1 MLYFCSFL
9 ATIPFLHVAPLF
21 LVTATLQLALHNGV
35 VLDWG
40 SAGAA
45 DAAAAALTRKN
56 KKMPTDG
63 IGGGGGGGFTSGS
76 RYSTNPG
83 GENGHATTGVES
95 IEHGVSGEEAMA
107 QALIAGREERTHLED
122 RLQLSERRVGKL
134 RGETLRLRAILERWH
149 AEFVAPALQEAQV
162 RDRWRV

>member
-1 MLYFCSFL
+1 MYHRLSL
-9 ATIPFLHVAPLF
+9 S
-21 LVTATLQLALHNGV
+21 TAMLQLALHSGV

-56 KKMPTDG
+56 KKMPADG
-63 IGGGGGGGFTSGS
+63 IGGGGGGFTSGS
-76 RYSTNPG
+76 RYSANPDAEG
-83 GENGHATTGVES
+83 GHATASVER

-107 QALIAGREERTHLED
+107 QALIAGREEQAHLED

-134 RGETLRLRAILERWH
+134 RGETLRLRATLERWH
-149 AEFVAPALQEAQV
+149 TEFVAPTLQEAQV
-162 RDRWRV
+162 RDRRGVRMYASG